1 MIRDGEDR
9 MDDATYWQLIDLLG
23 GVAEEST
30 VTLLEQELALRSA
43 EDREEF
49 LHRTQAFVDELL
61 ARCEVPPSHAG
72 DTAEWIA
79 AAVIARGRD
88 TYEQTRQAGKP
99 LVPGDWEW
107 DDAEWLLVAGIDL
120 DAVVPDSPE
129 GIGNSGLVG
138 LTWLAS
144 WAPEGLEQHVD
155 DLHLDPYTYGFR
167 PFPDPAW
174 ANAWEQLLTDEEVAP
189 HLEFMA
195 QWELRIAIID
205 GDDLELGIW
214 PSPEQ
219 AELVQLM
226 VPVALFRAEPSREE
240 GYAKAVRT
248 LLGALLDDSAGPGP
262 DNPG

>member
-1 MIRDGEDR
+1 

-23 GVAEEST
+23 GVAEEAT
-30 VTLLEQELALRSA
+30 VTRLEKELSLRSA
-43 EDREEF
+43 EDREAF
-49 LHRTQAFVDELL
+49 LHRTQALVDELL

-79 AAVIARGRD
+79 AAVIAQGRE
-88 TYEQTRQAGKP
+88 TYERTLETGRR
-99 LVPGDWEW
+99 LVPAAWEW

-138 LTWLAS
+138 LTWLAR
-144 WAPEGLEQHVD
+144 WAPEGLEEHVD
-155 DLHLDPYTYGFR
+155 DLRQDPYGYGFR

-174 ANAWEQLLTDEEVAP
+174 AAAWEQLLTDDDVAP

-195 QWELRIAIID
+195 QWELRIAIVD
-205 GDDLELGIW
+205 GEELELAVW
-214 PSPEQ
+214 PSPER
-219 AELVQLM
+219 AELVELM
-226 VPVALFRAEPSREE
+226 LPVDLFRAEPSREE

-248 LLGALLDDSAGPGP
+248 LLGALLDDSGSQESAQSEDPGH
-262 DNPG
+262 DQD